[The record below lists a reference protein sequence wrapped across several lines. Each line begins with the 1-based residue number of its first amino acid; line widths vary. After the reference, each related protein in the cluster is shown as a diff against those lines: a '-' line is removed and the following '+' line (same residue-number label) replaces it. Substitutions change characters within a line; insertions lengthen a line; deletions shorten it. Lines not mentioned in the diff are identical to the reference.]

1 MVNGPESCSTL
12 WENWDASVNTKN
24 HAWAGGPM
32 IVLSQYFAGIEP
44 LEAGYDLISIKPQFG
59 KLSEIKSQVTT
70 IKGDIKLEAQ
80 RKENAISIK
89 MEVPAKTRI
98 AVPKI
103 SEKSNIML
111 NEKVIFKSGKP
122 KKRKNV
128 KYDSEDEQYIYFY
141 VESGNYEIECVKE

>member
-32 IVLSQYFAGIEP
+32 IILSQYFAGIEP
-44 LEAGYDLISIKPQFG
+44 LEAGYDVISIKPQFG
-59 KLSEIKSQVTT
+59 KLSKIKSQVTT
-70 IKGDIKLEAQ
+70 IKGNIKLEAEK
-80 RKENAISIK
+80 KEDSISVK

-98 AVPKI
+98 AVPRI

-111 NEKVIFKSGKP
+111 NGKVIFKAGKP

-128 KYDSEDEQYIYFY
+128 KYDLEDEQYVYFY
-141 VESGNYEIECVKE
+141 VENGSYEIECTNQ

>member
-1 MVNGPESCSTL
+1 
-12 WENWDASVNTKN
+12 
-24 HAWAGGPM
+24 
-32 IVLSQYFAGIEP
+32 
-44 LEAGYDLISIKPQFG
+44 
-59 KLSEIKSQVTT
+59 
-70 IKGDIKLEAQ
+70 
-80 RKENAISIK
+80 

-111 NEKVIFKSGKP
+111 NGKVIFKSGKP

-141 VESGNYEIECVKE
+141 VESGNYEIECMKE

>member
-80 RKENAISIK
+80 KKKMPFLLKWKCLQKRALLYRK
-89 MEVPAKTRI
+89 
-98 AVPKI
+98 
-103 SEKSNIML
+103 
-111 NEKVIFKSGKP
+111 
-122 KKRKNV
+122 
-128 KYDSEDEQYIYFY
+128 
-141 VESGNYEIECVKE
+141 